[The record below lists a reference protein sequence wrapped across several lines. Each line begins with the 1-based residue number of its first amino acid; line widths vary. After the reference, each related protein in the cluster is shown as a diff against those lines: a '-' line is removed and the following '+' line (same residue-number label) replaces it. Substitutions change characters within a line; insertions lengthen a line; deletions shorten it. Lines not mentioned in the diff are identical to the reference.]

1 MQTATATT
9 TTQSRTSARKV
20 ARMRADFI
28 NKNNMLA
35 RRYPQVSPLDY
46 YLTMYGRDVDEE
58 HVLLLLHDKQKYHK
72 LSDIDEILTIA
83 QQRSDAFIFPAAF
96 FKGFVN
102 MSTLQKLYAIT
113 IDLDGVSPRDLANLM
128 VHNYTGVRPSRIVN
142 SGHGVHLVYI
152 FTAPIECYNYAKPV
166 IAKMAKILKARLSS
180 LLQDGHADY
189 KTSIMHSYRVV
200 GSLTK
205 LGQIAT
211 AFAVDDP
218 WEVTRLARLLHVAW
232 PTKQQVQDKQ
242 DKQDKPKKAQML
254 YLPNAQPGLYGY
266 CLRRMSEVPEG
277 NRYTAMFALSI
288 VAYKCKVDK
297 DALQQSLVTCME
309 QYNDRGDATIVR
321 MSEVRK
327 ALRGYSQKF
336 VRVTAKQLEDYF
348 GWSFDRKTKRN
359 GRTREAHLVIA
370 HAMSAAVRKVD
381 KTQKIRAYLAQ
392 NPNAT
397 TRQIAADLHM
407 SKSTIAKYR

>member
-1 MQTATATT
+1 MQSATATT

-20 ARMRADFI
+20 ARMRADFTD
-28 NKNNMLA
+28 KNNMLA
-35 RRYPQVSPLDY
+35 KRYPQVSPLDY
-46 YLTMYGRDVDEE
+46 YLTMFGRDVDEE
-58 HVLLLLHDKQKYHK
+58 HVLLLLHDTKKYHK
-72 LSDIDEILTIA
+72 LSDIDEILTTS

-96 FKGFVN
+96 YHSYVN
-102 MSTLQKLYAIT
+102 MGTLQKLYAIT

-128 VHNYTGVRPSRIVN
+128 MHNYTGVRPSRIVN
-142 SGHGVHLVYI
+142 SGHGVHLVYM
-152 FTAPIECYNYAKPV
+152 FKEPIECYNYVKPV
-166 IAKMAKILKARLSS
+166 IAKMTKILKARLSS

-189 KTSIMHSYRVV
+189 KTSIIQSYRVV

-211 AFAVDDP
+211 AYAVDDA
-218 WEVTRLARLLHVAW
+218 WEVTRLAKLLHVTW
-232 PTKQQVQDKQ
+232 QKKQQVQDR
-242 DKQDKPKKAQML
+242 QDKPKAQVL
-254 YLPNAQPGLYGY
+254 YIPNAQPGLYGY

-277 NRYTAMFALSI
+277 NRYTAMFALAI

-297 DALQQSLVTCME
+297 DALQQSLIACME

-348 GWSFDRKTKRN
+348 GWSFARKTKRN
-359 GRTREAHLVIA
+359 GRKQRDHLLIA
-370 HAMSAAVRKVD
+370 SATAAAVRKVD

-392 NPNAT
+392 NPDAT

>member
-1 MQTATATT
+1 MQSATATT
-9 TTQSRTSARKV
+9 TTQSRTSARKI
-20 ARMRADFI
+20 ARMRADFTD
-28 NKNNMLA
+28 KNNMLS

-46 YLTMYGRDVDEE
+46 YCTMFGADVDEE

-83 QQRSDAFIFPAAF
+83 QQRSDAFIFPATF
-96 FKGFVN
+96 YHGFVN
-102 MSTLQKLYAIT
+102 MATLQKLYAIT
-113 IDLDGVSPRDLANLM
+113 IDLDGLSPRDLANLM
-128 VHNYTGVRPSRIVN
+128 MHNYTGVRPSRIVN
-142 SGHGVHLVYI
+142 SGHGVHLVYM
-152 FTAPIECYNYAKPV
+152 FTAPIECYNYVKPI
-166 IAKMAKILKARLSS
+166 IAKMAKILKARLST

-218 WEVTRLARLLHVAW
+218 WEVTRLANLLHVTW
-232 PTKQQVQDKQ
+232 PQKKIQQA
-242 DKQDKPKKAQML
+242 QDKPQKAQVL
-254 YLPNAQPGLYGY
+254 YIPNAQPGLYGY
-266 CLRRMSEVPEG
+266 CLRRMAEVPEG
-277 NRYTAMFALSI
+277 NRYTAMFALAI
-288 VAYKCKVDK
+288 VAYKCKIDK
-297 DALQQSLVTCME
+297 DALQQSLIACMD
-309 QYNDRGDATIVR
+309 QYNERGDTTIVR

-348 GWSFDRKTKRN
+348 GWSFARATKRN
-359 GRTREAHLVIA
+359 GRKQRDHLLIA
-370 HAMSAAVRKVD
+370 SATAAAVRRVD
-381 KTQKIRAYLAQ
+381 KAQKIRAYLAQ

>member
-1 MQTATATT
+1 MQSATATT

-20 ARMRADFI
+20 ARMRADFTD
-28 NKNNMLA
+28 KNNMLA
-35 RRYPQVSPLDY
+35 KRYPQVSPLDY
-46 YLTMYGRDVDEE
+46 YLTMFGRDVDEE
-58 HVLLLLHDKQKYHK
+58 HVLLLLHDGQKYHK
-72 LSDIDEILTIA
+72 LSDIDEILTIS
-83 QQRSDAFIFPAAF
+83 QQRSDAFIFPATF
-96 FKGFVN
+96 YHGFVN

-128 VHNYTGVRPSRIVN
+128 MHNYTGVRPSRIVN
-142 SGHGVHLVYI
+142 SGHGVHLVYM
-152 FTAPIECYNYAKPV
+152 FTAPIECYNYVKPV
-166 IAKMAKILKARLSS
+166 IAKMAKILKARLST

-211 AFAVDDP
+211 AYAVDDP

-232 PTKQQVQDKQ
+232 PTKQQVQDRQ

-277 NRYTAMFALSI
+277 NRYTAMFALAI

-297 DALQQSLVTCME
+297 DALQQSLIACME

-348 GWSFDRKTKRN
+348 GWSFARKTKRN
-359 GRTREAHLVIA
+359 GRKQRDHLLIA
-370 HAMSAAVRKVD
+370 SATAAAVRRVD
-381 KTQKIRAYLAQ
+381 KAQKIRAYLAQ

-397 TRQIAADLHM
+397 TRQMATDLHM

>member
-9 TTQSRTSARKV
+9 TTQSRTSVRKV
-20 ARMRADFI
+20 ARMRADFL

-35 RRYPQVSPLDY
+35 KRYPQVSPLDY
-46 YLTMYGRDVDEE
+46 YCTMFGADVDEE
-58 HVLLLLHDKQKYHK
+58 HVLLLLHDNQKYHK

-96 FKGFVN
+96 YHGFVN
-102 MSTLQKLYAIT
+102 MATLQKLYAIT

-128 VHNYTGVRPSRIVN
+128 MHNYTGVRPSRIVN
-142 SGHGVHLVYI
+142 SGHGVHLVYM
-152 FTAPIECYNYAKPV
+152 FTAPIECYNYVKPV
-166 IAKMAKILKARLSS
+166 IAKMAKILKARLST

-189 KTSIMHSYRVV
+189 KTSIIQSYRVV

-211 AFAVDDP
+211 AYAVDDP
-218 WEVTRLARLLHVAW
+218 WEVSRLAKLLHVTW
-232 PTKQQVQDKQ
+232 PTKQQVQ

-266 CLRRMSEVPEG
+266 CLRRMAEVPEG
-277 NRYTAMFALSI
+277 NRYTAMFALAI
-288 VAYKCKVDK
+288 VAYKCKIDK
-297 DALQQSLVTCME
+297 DALQQSLVACME
-309 QYNDRGDATIVR
+309 QYNERGDATIVR

-348 GWSFDRKTKRN
+348 GWSFARATKRN
-359 GRTREAHLVIA
+359 GRTREAHLIIA

-381 KTQKIRAYLAQ
+381 KTQKIRAYLAK

>member
-20 ARMRADFI
+20 ARMRADFLD
-28 NKNNMLA
+28 KNNMLS
-35 RRYPQVSPLDY
+35 RRYPRVSPLDY
-46 YLTMYGRDVDEE
+46 YCTMFGADIDEE

-96 FKGFVN
+96 FRSYVN
-102 MSTLQKLYAIT
+102 MGTLQKLYAIT

-128 VHNYTGVRPSRIVN
+128 MHNYTGVRPSRIVN
-142 SGHGVHLVYI
+142 SGHGVHLVYM
-152 FTAPIECYNYAKPV
+152 FTSPIECYNYIKPI
-166 IAKMAKILKARLSS
+166 IAKMAKILKARLST

-218 WEVTRLARLLHVAW
+218 WEVTRLANLLHVTW
-232 PTKQQVQDKQ
+232 PQKKIQQA
-242 DKQDKPKKAQML
+242 QDKPQKAQVL
-254 YLPNAQPGLYGY
+254 YIPNAQPGLYGY
-266 CLRRMSEVPEG
+266 CLRRMSDVPEG
-277 NRYTAMFALSI
+277 NRYTAMFALAI

-297 DALQQSLVTCME
+297 DALQQSLIACME

-348 GWSFDRKTKRN
+348 GWSFARATKRN
-359 GRTREAHLVIA
+359 GRKQRDHLLIA
-370 HAMSAAVRKVD
+370 SATAAAVRRVD
-381 KTQKIRAYLAQ
+381 KAQKIHTYLAQ

-397 TRQIAADLHM
+397 TRQMATDLHM

>member
-1 MQTATATT
+1 MQSATAT

-20 ARMRADFI
+20 ARMRADFTD
-28 NKNNMLA
+28 KNNMLA
-35 RRYPQVSPLDY
+35 KRYPQVSPLDY
-46 YLTMYGRDVDEE
+46 YLTMFGRDVDEE
-58 HVLLLLHDKQKYHK
+58 HVLLLLHDGQKYHK
-72 LSDIDEILTIA
+72 LSDIDEILTIS
-83 QQRSDAFIFPAAF
+83 QQRSDAFIFPSTF
-96 FKGFVN
+96 YHGFVN

-128 VHNYTGVRPSRIVN
+128 MHNYTGVRPSRIVN
-142 SGHGVHLVYI
+142 SGHGVHLVYM
-152 FTAPIECYNYAKPV
+152 FTAPIECYNYVKPV
-166 IAKMAKILKARLSS
+166 IAQMAKILKARLST

-189 KTSIMHSYRVV
+189 KTSIIQSYRVV

-211 AFAVDDP
+211 AYAVDDA
-218 WEVTRLARLLHVAW
+218 WEVTRLAKLLHVTW
-232 PTKQQVQDKQ
+232 PTKNKIQQA
-242 DKQDKPKKAQML
+242 DKPQKAQVL
-254 YLPNAQPGLYGY
+254 YIPNAQPGLYGY

-277 NRYTAMFALSI
+277 NRYTAMFALAI

-297 DALQQSLVTCME
+297 DALQQSLISCME

-348 GWSFDRKTKRN
+348 GWSFARATKRN
-359 GRTREAHLVIA
+359 GRKQRDHLLIA
-370 HAMSAAVRKVD
+370 SATAAAVRKVD

-397 TRQIAADLHM
+397 TRQMATDLHM